1 MDKSIVGL
9 NALADSFFLYRKQII
24 LIKLKIFLFYF
35 LSVFSLISIIVF
47 WKILEVIDVG
57 EYKALMFGIISILFG
72 AASLFSAKI
81 ARSKRTMLK
90 ILRKKMLEIFESV
103 FCLRKIIKK
112 DNDNIVL
119 LNAIDFKLFLIDP
132 NV

>member
-1 MDKSIVGL
+1 MDNSIVGL

-47 WKILEVIDVG
+47 WKILDVIDVG
-57 EYKALMFGIISILFG
+57 EYKALTFGIISILFG
-72 AASLFSAKI
+72 SASLFLAKI
-81 ARSKRTMLK
+81 ALSKRTMLK
-90 ILRKKMLEIFESV
+90 ILRKRMLEIFESV

-112 DNDNIVL
+112 DNDNTVL

>member
-1 MDKSIVGL
+1 MDNSIVGL

-57 EYKALMFGIISILFG
+57 EYKALTFGIISILFG
-72 AASLFSAKI
+72 SASLFLAKI
-81 ARSKRTMLK
+81 ALSKRTMLK
-90 ILRKKMLEIFESV
+90 ILRKRMLEIFESV

-112 DNDNIVL
+112 DNDNTVL